1 MTAGE
6 LGHMVVS
13 TDGPRCSCGKPGHL
27 EAYASESAIIERM
40 RTRVLQQGTH
50 EASCWLASPG
60 ITIKRIFES
69 YESDETA
76 RAVVD
81 ETVQVIGLAGANLV
95 TALNPDAFV
104 LGGYVTEA
112 GPSLTAAVRAKIRQ
126 YAFDAAAH
134 RVSVTRA
141 QLGPDAGV
149 RGAVELALAG

>member
-1 MTAGE
+1 
-6 LGHMVVS
+6 
-13 TDGPRCSCGKPGHL
+13 
-27 EAYASESAIIERM
+27 M

-76 RAVVD
+76 RSVVD

-104 LGGYVTEA
+104 LGGYVTES

-134 RVSVTRA
+134 RVSVVRA
-141 QLGPDAGV
+141 QLGADAGV
-149 RGAVELALAG
+149 RGAVELALAS